1 MATVAESLDKAFAS
15 PPAEAGIT
23 AFIDRWIWVFMAA
36 LFVVTVLV
44 GFVPDSIA
52 KVGAVEAG
60 ARPPF
65 PPILHVHA
73 VLMGSW
79 MLLLLT
85 QATLMATGHSAW
97 HKQLGMLSFGL
108 APAIVVAGS
117 ILVPTIYHMN
127 WSAAQAAPAARA
139 AEMHGRMVFLT
150 NVMLVQLRAGVMFPI
165 CAGIALWA
173 RRHDLGLHKRMIFLA
188 TLVPLP
194 ASIQRMEWLPT
205 TLPGSPLA
213 LSLYALVL
221 IAPLLLW
228 DLYRLRRVHRA
239 YLIWLALF
247 VPTGLAV
254 QLLWN
259 SPWWFATA
267 PRLMGVA

>member
-1 MATVAESLDKAFAS
+1 MATVAESLDKPLAS
-15 PPAEAGIT
+15 PPGVL
-23 AFIDRWIWVFMAA
+23 AFVDRWIWVFMSA
-36 LFVVTVLV
+36 LFIVTVLV
-44 GFVPDSIA
+44 GFIPDSIV
-52 KVGAVEAG
+52 KIGAVEAG

-79 MLLLLT
+79 LLLLLA

-97 HKQLGMLSFGL
+97 HKQLGMASFGL
-108 APAIVVAGS
+108 APAIVVAGF

-127 WSAAQAAPAARA
+127 WAAAQGAPAAKA
-139 AEMHGRMVFLT
+139 AAIHGRLVFLT
-150 NVMLVQLRAGVMFPI
+150 NILLVQLRAGFLFPI
-165 CAGIALWA
+165 CVAIALWA
-173 RRHDLGLHKRMIFLA
+173 RRPDPGLHKRMMFLA
-188 TLVPLP
+188 TLVPMA

-213 LSLYALVL
+213 LSLYALVV
-221 IAPLLLW
+221 ISPLFLW
-228 DLYRLRRVHRA
+228 DLYRLRSVHRA

-247 VPTGLAV
+247 VPTGLVV

-259 SPWWFATA
+259 SPWWLATV
-267 PRLMGVA
+267 PHLMGMA